1 MRFSLLPLALVLALL
16 TSCADPAAETPT
28 PQPTEI
34 PAMESPAAESSV
46 PFDIQT
52 PIVFASYPYR
62 TETAMKTLLLE
73 CTSGTYSS
81 MGENWNRA
89 WSGAFRFRLADG
101 YSVSLTDEGGVTS
114 CEMELSFN
122 GPFPL
127 YVDDYNDDGQPDFAL
142 TQWGSASG
150 GDYGKIF
157 TLNPDGTVAELPVS
171 GDLRVIGSF
180 GTLDTAE
187 TESGCFTL
195 PQQHTAGSVELEKVD
210 GGFVVSTYNPF
221 VRGPFAEGICF
232 LLDEEEIDYSA
243 NWLEDVYLWDGSA
256 FVLTEQRLLYK
267 NLEGE

>member
-1 MRFSLLPLALVLALL
+1 MRRAVLPILLAGLLV
-16 TSCADPAAETPT
+16 SCAA
-28 PQPTEI
+28 
-34 PAMESPAAESSV
+34 PAAESSTPSPSPSPTPAEAPV
-46 PFDIQT
+46 AESPSPFDIQT

-62 TETAMKTLLLE
+62 TETALKTLLLE

-81 MGENWNRA
+81 MGVNWNRA
-89 WSGAFRFRLADG
+89 WSGTFRFRLADG
-101 YSVSLTDEGGVTS
+101 FGASFTDDGGVTS

-127 YVDDYNDDGQPDFAL
+127 YVEDYNDDGQPDFAL

-150 GDYGKIF
+150 GDYGRIF
-157 TLNPDGTVAELPVS
+157 TLQADGTVAELPVS

-187 TESGCFTL
+187 AESGCFTL
-195 PQQHTAGSVELEKVD
+195 PQQHTAGSVELQKVD

-267 NLEGE
+267 ED